1 MVLFLRK
8 LLSHFTCCVQLNNIM
23 NECTHS
29 WVSLPGFRF
38 WLCHCYMILDV
49 FVQSL
54 SRVWLFA
61 TPRTAVH
68 QGLLYFTVS
77 WRLLK
82 LMFIEWVM
90 PSNHLILCRPLLLL
104 PLIFPSRVF
113 SSESALCIRW
123 PKYWSFSISPS
134 HEYSGLTCFRM
145 NWLDLLR
152 LLLFWLPAQLIGSQ
166 LSENEGNRQR
176 WQGEPHHQFPR
187 CPTPSASFQGRLG
200 FVKFS

>member
-1 MVLFLRK
+1 MPLQFNYV
-8 LLSHFTCCVQLNNIM
+8 H
-23 NECTHS
+23 
-29 WVSLPGFRF
+29 
-38 WLCHCYMILDV
+38 
-49 FVQSL
+49 SL
-54 SRVWLFA
+54 SRVWL
-61 TPRTAVH
+61 
-68 QGLLYFTVS
+68 LLTS
-77 WRLLK
+77 WTSVCQNSLFITNSRSLLK
-82 LMFIEWVM
+82 LMSIELVM
-90 PSNHLILCRPLLLL
+90 PSNDLILLSSPSPPAFNLSQHQSLFNESVLL
-104 PLIFPSRVF
+104 
-113 SSESALCIRW
+113 IRW

>member
-1 MVLFLRK
+1 MLQF
-8 LLSHFTCCVQLNNIM
+8 N
-23 NECTHS
+23 
-29 WVSLPGFRF
+29 
-38 WLCHCYMILDV
+38 
-49 FVQSL
+49 SL
-54 SRVWLFA
+54 SYVWLFV
-61 TPRTAVH
+61 TPWAAAC
-68 QGLLYFTVS
+68 QAFLSFTIFRS
-77 WRLLK
+77 LLK
-82 LMFIEWVM
+82 LMSTDLVM
-90 PSNHLILCRPLLLL
+90 PSNHLILRHPLLLL
-104 PLIFPSRVF
+104 PSIFPSTRVF

-187 CPTPSASFQGRLG
+187 CRTPSASFQGRLG